1 MSVTGW
7 RKSSFSSGYNGCIA
21 VGSWRKSSR
30 SHANGH
36 CAEVGCG
43 PSGVGVRDSKDPAS
57 PVLVFRGEDWSAFL
71 SAVKLGTVAS

>member
-1 MSVTGW
+1 MTVTGW
-7 RKSSFSSGYNGCIA
+7 RKSSFSGFNGSCIM
-21 VGSWRKSSR
+21 VGSWRKSSH

-36 CAEVGCG
+36 CVEAGCG